1 MFLINAFTMCV
12 NNRLMVGKRVG
23 KLLKN
28 NLFKMLRIKKYK
40 VETAWVAQ
48 PIVS

>member
-1 MFLINAFTMCV
+1 MCV

-28 NLFKMLRIKKYK
+28 SLFKMLRIKKHK
-40 VETAWVAQ
+40 VEIAGVAQ
-48 PIVS
+48 PLVT